1 MIDWARL
8 VPRRRIFSNVD
19 AARDPEAFP
28 AKSLL
33 SDFALACV
41 AEQLV
46 AFIGRN
52 SFFCLDFATRKFAGG
67 RFHREPAYR
76 VQTQADAET
85 QILGSG
91 IIRLR
96 YAACES
102 KI

>member
-1 MIDWARL
+1 MASSSGIDLLIGWARL
-8 VPRRRIFSNVD
+8 VPRRRIFATVD

-67 RFHREPAYR
+67 RFHREPATGCR
-76 VQTQADAET
+76 
-85 QILGSG
+85 LKPML
-91 IIRLR
+91 RLR
-96 YAACES
+96 FWDQELFV
-102 KI
+102 